1 MTLFF
6 VRNIYLSKTQQ
17 MDSWMGGGM
26 RMFAEID
33 KSLNRIVFVN
43 IIDKNDQVHAINL
56 NEIEKFKNLNMSLR
70 VLPNEKKS
78 KILQKRILSDF
89 NDFFDLKKEDISS
102 IVISVNKLSYNK
114 SSLIIKEIWR
124 YEEQI
129 K

>member
-1 MTLFF
+1 M
-6 VRNIYLSKTQQ
+6 K
-17 MDSWMGGGM
+17 
-26 RMFAEID
+26 
-33 KSLNRIVFVN
+33 
-43 IIDKNDQVHAINL
+43 
-56 NEIEKFKNLNMSLR
+56 
-70 VLPNEKKS
+70 KKS